1 MEIRFAKGTDVP
13 AILALLK
20 QVGALHHQGRPDI
33 FRSGA
38 IKYTPE
44 QLQALLKDTD
54 KPIFIALVRGCR
66 HTYSM
71 LEKNP
76 EFTVN
81 IPLGSLD
88 KNIIKVTGTKSGRD
102 TDKFQELG
110 LTTEVPEKISVPGI
124 CQLPLTLECKVL
136 YKQQQYPEHLL
147 SQEPSK
153 FYQKDPVSIQDDYHT
168 AYYGEIVSAY
178 IIRNP

>member
-1 MEIRFAKGTDVP
+1 MKEFVNPFDYAKEINYALEKGILLTTKADDQVNTM
-13 AILALLK
+13 AIGWGMMGI
-20 QVGALHHQGRPDI
+20 QWN
-33 FRSGA
+33 
-38 IKYTPE
+38 
-44 QLQALLKDTD
+44 

-153 FYQKDPVSIQDDYHT
+153 FYQKDPVSIQNDYHT